1 MRARAVWCRKLLWI
15 LVWGAAVGCGGDDQG
30 PPPPVAVA
38 GATVA
43 LRHFKGLLGSPETLA
58 QTTTNQTGNY
68 QLSYAFSSLCEPQD
82 NTTDWLE
89 VMADGY
95 QSASTF
101 VSPEFSDPVILCTSE
116 PQVINLSLQ
125 PLGSLRVLTSTSGS
139 GLDPDGYDLV
149 LDGTL
154 AYPMGVNDEQVLP
167 MLPGEYSLEL
177 TEIAGNCTVAGD
189 NPRTVTVAAR
199 ETTVFTFQVTCA
211 P

>member
-1 MRARAVWCRKLLWI
+1 
-15 LVWGAAVGCGGDDQG
+15 
-30 PPPPVAVA
+30 
-38 GATVA
+38 
-43 LRHFKGLLGSPETLA
+43 
-58 QTTTNQTGNY
+58 
-68 QLSYAFSSLCEPQD
+68 
-82 NTTDWLE
+82 
-89 VMADGY
+89 
-95 QSASTF
+95 
-101 VSPEFSDPVILCTSE
+101 
-116 PQVINLSLQ
+116 VINLSLQ

-211 P
+211 S